1 MQMELDTQ
9 FAEDLHKAEAERL
22 QESQDDDSKET
33 SEQASRLSLVRRSNK
48 MLRSTTMKAEKSNVN
63 PLLKPI
69 EFYHNYWLP
78 IKLEILPCI
87 LGWLKNSRKLWPG
100 PHARETVSKNE
111 KAKIIKLQIKI
122 VEVLDYLKNLSRDK
136 LMSNIFFS
144 DDKDLR

>member
-1 MQMELDTQ
+1 MELDNH
-9 FAEDLHKAEAERL
+9 FAETLHKAEQERL
-22 QESQDDDSKET
+22 QESQEDDNSKEP
-33 SEQASRLSLVRRSNK
+33 SVQESRLSLVRRSTK
-48 MLRSTTMKAEKSNVN
+48 MLRSTTLKSEKSNVN

-69 EFYHNYWLP
+69 EYYRNYWLP

-122 VEVLDYLKNLSRDK
+122 VEVLDYLKNLSRDR
-136 LMSNIFFS
+136 LLCNIFFS